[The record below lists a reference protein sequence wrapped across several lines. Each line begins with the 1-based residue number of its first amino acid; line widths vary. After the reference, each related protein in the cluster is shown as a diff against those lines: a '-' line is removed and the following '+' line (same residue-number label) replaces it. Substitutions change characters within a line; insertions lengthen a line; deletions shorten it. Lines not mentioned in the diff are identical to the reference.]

1 MNVCVAE
8 CLAAGKTARDI
19 SDAGLMVRAELA
31 ANRMDYMFF
40 YLAAGGLV
48 QEDRTDSI
56 SAVEVLGANYEDV
69 RAYRAIGCTNISELE
84 EQLHELWYQTFSR
97 KYPTFDV
104 ESMKWMWMERNG
116 GVYVI
121 ENFGMG
127 DRGGYAVIDRMVS
140 RTAEEAVFRGHW
152 SYGADDDDTS
162 ESFEVS
168 LVFEDGVWKYGY
180 YKDGYE
186 LKNS

>member
-1 MNVCVAE
+1 MNVCVAEVRAELE

-69 RAYRAIGCTNISELE
+69 RAYRAIG
-84 EQLHELWYQTFSR
+84 
-97 KYPTFDV
+97 
-104 ESMKWMWMERNG
+104 
-116 GVYVI
+116 
-121 ENFGMG
+121 
-127 DRGGYAVIDRMVS
+127 
-140 RTAEEAVFRGHW
+140 
-152 SYGADDDDTS
+152 
-162 ESFEVS
+162 
-168 LVFEDGVWKYGY
+168 
-180 YKDGYE
+180 
-186 LKNS
+186 